1 MTIKEQPGLDPRE
14 LAARGLTADLRLA
27 VEHDVSQAVPRLSD
41 GAFAQLS

>member
-27 VEHDVSQAVPRLSD
+27 VEHDVSQAVRACPVVPSLS
-41 GAFAQLS
+41 